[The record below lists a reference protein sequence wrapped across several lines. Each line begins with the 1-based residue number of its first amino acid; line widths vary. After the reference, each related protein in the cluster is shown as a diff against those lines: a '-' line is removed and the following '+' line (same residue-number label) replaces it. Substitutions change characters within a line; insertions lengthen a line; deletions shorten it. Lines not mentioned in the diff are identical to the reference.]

1 VERAVAMR
9 AAARARLF
17 VEPDFRRLWLVGL
30 VVFAVRWLEM
40 LAMAVFAYERT
51 HSPLIVALLTMLRAL
66 PMALFGAPIGAA
78 AERIER
84 HTALVCVVASMALG
98 SLTLAVL
105 AYAGHLAVWHL
116 CAASFWNGIGWAA
129 DNPVRRTMIGDVV
142 GPESMSAAM
151 ALDVGANNASSMLG
165 PGVGGLLLATLGI
178 EGAFTVSLAC
188 YAVAIAAALRIRHR
202 DGPRPSGSASMLAG
216 MIEGVLA
223 VRHHRRLVAALV
235 ITIIYNLFG
244 WPFTSMIPVIGQDSL
259 HLGAG
264 GIGVLASM
272 NGLGAFAGALAIAAW
287 ARPAHFARRYCG
299 GVLVYLAMLMLFAL
313 APQPLLAGAALLM
326 TGISG
331 AGFSTMQAT
340 LVYLA
345 APAGM
350 RSRIYGVLSVCI
362 GVGPLGFLHLGLL
375 ASLIGAPMATV
386 AIGIEGFLAL
396 AVSWPLWRGLLQ
408 PA

>member
-1 VERAVAMR
+1 MAARSCLLLPQTHRWDDVCGHPPGRHCGGCDKAGVEGGVDRAVAMR

-17 VEPDFRRLWLVGL
+17 AEPDFRRLWLVGL

-78 AERIER
+78 A
-84 HTALVCVVASMALG
+84 
-98 SLTLAVL
+98 
-105 AYAGHLAVWHL
+105 
-116 CAASFWNGIGWAA
+116 
-129 DNPVRRTMIGDVV
+129 

-165 PGVGGLLLATLGI
+165 PGVGGLLLAALGI
-178 EGAFTVSLAC
+178 EGVFTVSLAC

-287 ARPAHFARRYCG
+287 ARPAHFARLYCG